1 MYAVIQT
8 GGKQYRVQE
17 GDVLRVASLGA
28 EAGKKVS
35 FDHVLLIGEGNAIKV
50 GADAAKSSVAAEVL
64 EHGRG
69 KKVEIFKKRRRKNS
83 QRTQGHRQGY
93 TSVRITKIGAAKAAP
108 AKKEAAAP
116 AKEEEAKSAVTE
128 KPATAKKI
136 ATAAK
141 KSADRTAPSK
151 KAATK
156 PAAKK
161 TASAKATTKPA
172 AKKASASAASP
183 AAEKAAPKASSKKSG
198 KE

>member
-17 GDVLRVASLGA
+17 GDVLRVASLGT
-28 EAGKKVS
+28 EAGKKVN

-50 GADAAKSSVAAEVL
+50 GADAAKSSVAAAVL

-69 KKVEIFKKRRRKNS
+69 KKMEIFKKRRRKHS

-108 AKKEAAAP
+108 AKKEATAP
-116 AKEEEAKSAVTE
+116 VKKEEAKPAVTE
-128 KPATAKKI
+128 KPVAK
-136 ATAAK
+136 TTPSTEDAA
-141 KSADRTAPSK
+141 
-151 KAATK
+151 
-156 PAAKK
+156 
-161 TASAKATTKPA
+161 KPA

-183 AAEKAAPKASSKKSG
+183 AAKKPATKKVAPKASSKKSD

>member
-17 GDVLRVASLGA
+17 GDILRVASLDT

-35 FDHVLLIGEGNAIKV
+35 FDDVLLIGAGDSIKV

-69 KKVEIFKKRRRKNS
+69 KKVEIFKKRRRKHS
-83 QRTQGHRQGY
+83 QRTQGHRQAY

-108 AKKEAAAP
+108 VKKVAAKP
-116 AKEEEAKSAVTE
+116 AEAKATARKPAAKAKTAVTE
-128 KPATAKKI
+128 AK
-136 ATAAK
+136 
-141 KSADRTAPSK
+141 
-151 KAATK
+151 K
-156 PAAKK
+156 PAAKTASKK
-161 TASAKATTKPA
+161 TASAKTTAKPA
-172 AKKASASAASP
+172 ARKVTASAA
-183 AAEKAAPKASSKKSG
+183 KKSAAKSKD

>member
-17 GDVLRVASLGA
+17 GDVLRVASLGT

-35 FDHVLLIGEGNAIKV
+35 FDHVLLIGEGSAIKV
-50 GADAAKSSVAAEVL
+50 GADAAMSSVAAEVL

-69 KKVEIFKKRRRKNS
+69 KKVEIFKKRRRKHS

-108 AKKEAAAP
+108 AKKV
-116 AKEEEAKSAVTE
+116 EAKPAVTA
-128 KPATAKKI
+128 KPVAK
-136 ATAAK
+136 AA
-141 KSADRTAPSK
+141 SDK
-151 KAATK
+151 KAAVK
-156 PAAKK
+156 PTARK
-161 TASAKATTKPA
+161 TASAKAAAKPA
-172 AKKASASAASP
+172 AKKASAKKP
-183 AAEKAAPKASSKKSG
+183 AAKASSKKSG

>member
-1 MYAVIQT
+1 MDGLFATSNRSESDMYAVIQT

-17 GDVLRVASLGA
+17 GDVLRVASLGT
-28 EAGKKVS
+28 EAGKKVN

-50 GADAAKSSVAAEVL
+50 GADAGTSSVAAEVL

-69 KKVEIFKKRRRKNS
+69 KKMEIFKKRRRKHS

-108 AKKEAAAP
+108 VKKEAAAP
-116 AKEEEAKSAVTE
+116 AKKAETKPAATE
-128 KPATAKKI
+128 KPAA
-136 ATAAK
+136 
-141 KSADRTAPSK
+141 
-151 KAATK
+151 
-156 PAAKK
+156 K
-161 TASAKATTKPA
+161 TALSKEAAAKPA

-183 AAEKAAPKASSKKSG
+183 AAKKPAVKKAAPKASSKKSD

>member
-28 EAGKKVS
+28 EAGKKVN
-35 FDHVLLIGEGNAIKV
+35 FDHVLLVGEGNAIKV
-50 GADAAKSSVAAEVL
+50 GADAAMSSVAAEVL

-69 KKVEIFKKRRRKNS
+69 KKVEIFKKRRRKHS
-83 QRTQGHRQGY
+83 QRTQGHRQAY

-116 AKEEEAKSAVTE
+116 AKKAEAKPAVTE
-128 KPATAKKI
+128 KPVTAKKP

-141 KSADRTAPSK
+141 TPAVKAAAGK
-151 KAATK
+151 KAIAK

-161 TASAKATTKPA
+161 TASPKTAAKPA
-172 AKKASASAASP
+172 AKKASASTATP
-183 AAEKAAPKASSKKSG
+183 AAKKAAPKASSKKSD

>member
-17 GDVLRVASLGA
+17 GDILRVASLGT

-69 KKVEIFKKRRRKNS
+69 KKMEIFKKRRRKHS

-116 AKEEEAKSAVTE
+116 AKKQVAE
-128 KPATAKKI
+128 
-136 ATAAK
+136 
-141 KSADRTAPSK
+141 TAPSK
-151 KAATK
+151 EAAAK
-156 PAAKK
+156 PTAKK

-172 AKKASASAASP
+172 AKKASAGAASP
-183 AAEKAAPKASSKKSG
+183 AAKKPATKKVAPKASSKKSD

>member
-17 GDVLRVASLGA
+17 GDVLRVASLGT

-69 KKVEIFKKRRRKNS
+69 KKMEIFKKRRRKHS

-108 AKKEAAAP
+108 AKKEAAAS
-116 AKEEEAKSAVTE
+116 AKKEEAKPAVTE
-128 KPATAKKI
+128 KPVAK
-136 ATAAK
+136 
-141 KSADRTAPSK
+141 TAPSK
-151 KAATK
+151 KAA
-156 PAAKK
+156 A
-161 TASAKATTKPA
+161 KPA

-183 AAEKAAPKASSKKSG
+183 AVKKPATKKVAPKASSKKSD

>member
-28 EAGKKVS
+28 EAGKKVN
-35 FDHVLLIGEGNAIKV
+35 FDHVLLIGEGDAIKV

-69 KKVEIFKKRRRKNS
+69 KKVEIFKKRRRKHS

-108 AKKEAAAP
+108 AKKVAAAP
-116 AKEEEAKSAVTE
+116 AKKAEVKPEVTE
-128 KPATAKKI
+128 KSATVKKTATTAK
-136 ATAAK
+136 
-141 KSADRTAPSK
+141 
-151 KAATK
+151 K
-156 PAAKK
+156 PAAK
-161 TASAKATTKPA
+161 TAPNKKAVAKPA
-172 AKKASASAASP
+172 AKKASASTTSP
-183 AAEKAAPKASSKKSG
+183 AVKKVASKASSKKSD